1 MKEVF
6 VVEAA
11 RTAVA
16 RAGKQ
21 SWFTNVRADDLSAI
35 VIKDLRRRIGLGE
48 DKEKQKIVGDVYWAA
63 TANAF
68 KEQGGNIGRNA
79 WLLSGGSYD
88 VPGMTVDRFCASSLS
103 ALVTC
108 HATMA
113 AGWSGDVSIA
123 GGAQHMTHI
132 PMGAGADPNPD
143 RAKYYDPMSPLTK
156 FINAGESPTT
166 TSPPVLACKI
176 FSTPILK
183 ILPGASIFRYL
194 RNSPL

>member
-132 PMGAGADPNPD
+132 PMGAGADPKPE
-143 RAKYYDPMSPLTK
+143 RRYSPV
-156 FINAGESPTT
+156 G
-166 TSPPVLACKI
+166 
-176 FSTPILK
+176 
-183 ILPGASIFRYL
+183 R
-194 RNSPL
+194 PLYKRTARQR